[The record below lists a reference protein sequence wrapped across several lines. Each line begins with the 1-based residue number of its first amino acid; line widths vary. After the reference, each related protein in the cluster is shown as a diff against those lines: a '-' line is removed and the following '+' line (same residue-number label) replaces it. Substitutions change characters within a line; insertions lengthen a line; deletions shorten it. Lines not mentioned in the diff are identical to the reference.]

1 MSVKL
6 SSYVWDG
13 CAACGVKGTKLLV
26 MARLADFSS
35 DEGMCFPAV
44 KTIARQIGAGDSTVT
59 TAIGDLERE
68 GWLTRKPRRQGQRN
82 ASNIYTLNVAKLR
95 QAATEVYSHKP
106 VSERSESEGSEPD
119 ASESEHSESEP
130 SESEHS
136 ENGEK
141 RDSHPSESGGD
152 PSVNSKHDPS
162 VKNFSSERSDERP
175 DAQLDDDFLS
185 KHPEAVVFSAK
196 KRQWGS
202 QEDLTCAEW
211 IWGKIIRLYEQAAE
225 TDGELAKPKDPNWTA
240 WANEIRL
247 MCALDGRTHRQICE
261 LFGRANRD
269 PFWCRNVLS
278 PAKLREKW
286 DELTLRLFSPGGAA
300 GCRKELDWDGT
311 AWADKLYDEGILR

>member
-1 MSVKL
+1 M
-6 SSYVWDG
+6 
-13 CAACGVKGTKLLV
+13 
-26 MARLADFSS
+26 
-35 DEGMCFPAV
+35 
-44 KTIARQIGAGDSTVT
+44 
-59 TAIGDLERE
+59 
-68 GWLTRKPRRQGQRN
+68 
-82 ASNIYTLNVAKLR
+82 
-95 QAATEVYSHKP
+95 
-106 VSERSESEGSEPD
+106 
-119 ASESEHSESEP
+119 
-130 SESEHS
+130 
-136 ENGEK
+136 
-141 RDSHPSESGGD
+141 
-152 PSVNSKHDPS
+152 
-162 VKNFSSERSDERP
+162 
-175 DAQLDDDFLS
+175 S

-286 DELTLRLFSPGGAA
+286 DELTLRLCGPGGAA